1 MERKKVTLF
10 DLMKA
15 KKEGRMITMT
25 TAYDYP
31 TARFVDEAGFD
42 LLLIGDSVGP
52 LMLGYE
58 STVPV
63 TMGEVIHH
71 AKAVVKGAS
80 HVFNIADM
88 PFMSYEMGGGET
100 VKNAMYMMKETGV
113 DSVKIEGGEEM
124 ADVVRSMVKAG
135 IPVMGHIGLTP
146 QKISKLGG
154 IRVQGKDLVSAKKI
168 FTDAKAMEEA
178 GVFAIVL
185 EFIVSEVA
193 KAITEALSIPTI
205 GIGAGPYC
213 DGQELVI
220 TDILGIYETV
230 PPFSKQYVNLREVI
244 VDALKSF
251 IEDAKDRKFPTEK
264 HTFHMTKSQ
273 VKEFEE
279 YVKN

>member
-154 IRVQGKDLVSAKKI
+154 IRVQGKDLVSAKKV